1 MERYI
6 FSFIALTC
14 FLIILYKGIRKEER
28 NLLDSIFIF
37 IFLIFL
43 CIPAL
48 YISLE
53 KNDYIEH
60 RSLNIFPSLK
70 INKKINNK
78 FGEQFE
84 KYFNDRFFLRKNFQ
98 NIFAR
103 LSLINNII
111 KRNDTIHFKD
121 SNFMYQ

>member
-14 FLIILYKGIRKEER
+14 FLIILYKGIRKEGRKEGRKEER
-28 NLLDSIFIF
+28 NLLDTIFIF

-60 RSLNIFPSLK
+60 RSLSIFPSFK
-70 INKKINNK
+70 INEKINNK

-98 NIFAR
+98 NILF
-103 LSLINNII
+103 LSL
-111 KRNDTIHFKD
+111 KFSLKK
-121 SNFMYQ
+121 F